1 MNYLTLEDIKRQCII
16 DFDFTDDDIY
26 LESLGNTAEDFVEQ
40 IGNLDLSDIV
50 GCKGELPPSLKHSM
64 LLLCEYFYNNRG
76 SDTTDIPPL
85 FYTMIKMYRNY

>member
-1 MNYLTLEDIKRQCII
+1 MKYLKLEDIKRQCII
-16 DFDFTDDDIY
+16 DFDFTDDDVY
-26 LESLGNTAEDFVEQ
+26 LESLGDTAENFVEQ
-40 IGNLDLSDIV
+40 IGNLDLSDFADV
-50 GCKGELPPSLKHSM
+50 PPSLKHSM

>member
-16 DFDFTDDDIY
+16 DFDFTDDDTY
-26 LESLGNTAEDFVEQ
+26 LESIGEASEDFVEQ
-40 IGNLDLSDIV
+40 IGNLDLS
-50 GCKGELPPSLKHSM
+50 EYPTLPPSLKHSM